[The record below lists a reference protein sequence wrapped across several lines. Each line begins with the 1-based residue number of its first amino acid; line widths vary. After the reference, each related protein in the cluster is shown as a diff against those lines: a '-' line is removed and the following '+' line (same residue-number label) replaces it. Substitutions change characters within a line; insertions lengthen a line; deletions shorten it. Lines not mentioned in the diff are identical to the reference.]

1 METITEANYI
11 SMGKYYFIYF
21 VNILSFLVTCSPV
34 RGERV
39 TFCDNKSVNK
49 SKGKGI
55 ESFFIRC
62 KVKSFFSILTF

>member
-1 METITEANYI
+1 MVETITETNYI

-55 ESFFIRC
+55 ESFLSDAKLR
-62 KVKSFFSILTF
+62 VSFQF